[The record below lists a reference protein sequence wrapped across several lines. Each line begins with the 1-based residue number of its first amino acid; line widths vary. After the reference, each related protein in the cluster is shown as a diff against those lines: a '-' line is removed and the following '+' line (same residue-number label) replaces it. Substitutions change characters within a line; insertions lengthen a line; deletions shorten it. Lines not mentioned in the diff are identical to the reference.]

1 MPQKDF
7 LPARDEALS
16 LWAINFG
23 GLIAISAA
31 SYGLVLADSTALN
44 PLISAFTTSLSAAKN
59 PTTRTPASVAAK
71 STARAQLSADIRALV
86 KRIQSNNTI
95 TAAQKVSL
103 GITVPS
109 HVRTPVAPPVTR
121 PVLSVANMA
130 SRSLTLRVSDESTPT
145 KRAKPAG
152 CEGANVYSFVALA
165 GTPPPADLSSW
176 TYKGLARKADFNCAF
191 EAGDVGKVAHIR
203 ALWINSRGAGGPVS
217 DEITGSIA
225 A

>member
-7 LPARDEALS
+7 LPARDEAMS

-23 GLIAISAA
+23 ALIAVSAA

-44 PLISAFTTSLSAAKN
+44 PLITAFTTSLSTAKN

-71 STARAQLSADIRALV
+71 GTARAQLSADIRALV

-103 GITVPS
+103 GITVPT
-109 HVRTPVAPPVTR
+109 HVRTPVSPPVTR

-145 KRAKPAG
+145 KRAKPSNV
-152 CEGANVYSFVALA
+152 EGANVYSFVALA
-165 GTPPPADLSSW
+165 GTPPPADLSGW
-176 TYKGLARKADFNCAF
+176 TYKGLARKSDFNCAF